1 MSYLLSRLLGSR
13 ARLAVVALGL
23 LLPIGFGIVWFMVGG
38 LPRDHDEYATV
49 PLGETRTVELP
60 GDEVRVYFQ
69 GEAGE
74 DGKTEP
80 QPAGLATRIVPV
92 GGGDPLPL
100 EDVSSSL
107 FGGSSGDIRWQP
119 LAKADV
125 AAAGEFRLSA
135 EADADASTSTS
146 AAITVGKA
154 PWNPLGSRL
163 VGAFLVFFL
172 FAALFAG
179 IGLLASAGWRILEEE
194 RRGKA

>member
-13 ARLAVVALGL
+13 ARLAVLALGL
-23 LLPIGFGIVWFMVGG
+23 LLPIGFGVVWFMVGG

-80 QPAGLATRIVPV
+80 QPAGLAARIAPAA

-125 AAAGEFRLSA
+125 PAAGDYRVS
-135 EADADASTSTS
+135 ADADASAGAR

-163 VGAFLVFFL
+163 VGAFLVFL
-172 FAALFAG
+172 IFAALFAG

-194 RRGKA
+194 RRGKV